1 MPFKTGTQKWALP
14 AAMLRLYIIYYI
26 GYGMSRTEAR
36 RKDNTPSAR
45 WGNWL
50 NSSRSRRRSPSGRGH
65 PLKRGCLP
73 LQLLQFSLQFLLLRK
88 KREYRKISA
97 SDMILRDNKEAMS
110 LLQRAGHQLS
120 GWLIPRDGFINS
132 IRDPKSPVK
141 KELEKLCKVKILG
154 ENLTK
159 RVARDGTRCRFAE
172 GKS

>member
-97 SDMILRDNKEAMS
+97 SDMILRDNKEAMA
-110 LLQRAGHQLS
+110 LLQRTGNQFP
-120 GWLIPRDGFINS
+120 GTLIPRDGFINS

-141 KELEKLCKVKILG
+141 KRIGKVM
-154 ENLTK
+154 
-159 RVARDGTRCRFAE
+159 
-172 GKS
+172 

>member
-50 NSSRSRRRSPSGRGH
+50 NSSRSRRRSTSGRGH

-88 KREYRKISA
+88 KRKYRKNSVL
-97 SDMILRDNKEAMS
+97 DMMLRDKKEAMS
-110 LLQRAGHQLS
+110 LLQRAGIQFP
-120 GWLIPRDGFINS
+120 GALIPRDGFINS

-141 KELEKLCKVKILG
+141 KELKKLCKVKILG
-154 ENLTK
+154 GNLTK
-159 RVARDGTRCRFAE
+159 RVARDGNCCRFAE